1 MRAED
6 LRTEEVFRT
15 GPHGF
20 PMFGTQRVL
29 ITGVATLQRFG
40 RDLQAIMG
48 RKNSAIVMTRLGYD
62 TGLAG
67 ATALADLYEFDTPE
81 EWLKAFERLLP
92 ATGMARQVDTAYE
105 LDLDNQTLKYTGV
118 WEKSFE
124 VQVWTMFQD
133 GPTEKPVCHVLSGM
147 VSGYLTAILGK
158 DVLVHEL
165 SCRAQGHDHCTFEAR
180 PMDEWGEDPLEI
192 HEPLDAEW
200 INEEILRLKNEL
212 RRSRETLN
220 RKTRELDRLKIK
232 PRDTSE
238 HGIVYRS
245 PQMARIVELAEIA
258 APSDS
263 TVLIQ
268 GESGT
273 GKELVARFIHKAS
286 SRPDH
291 PFMAIN
297 CAAIPDTLIES
308 ELFGYK
314 KGAFTDAEKDREGLL
329 VAAGQ
334 GTIFMDEVG
343 ELSFEV
349 QAKLLRALQQK
360 EVRPLGST
368 RNVPVQA
375 RVIAATN
382 QDLGLMVKK
391 GTFRQDLYYRLS
403 VFPLIIPPLRRRRED
418 ILILARHFLFLL
430 DKDHP
435 GFTPEVV
442 RRMQTYNWPGNIR
455 ELENCVEYAFILSR
469 KKTIE
474 EDHLPMSMMAGPSD
488 SFFSLAMDFP
498 TPRELIKR
506 YARQVVAHTGGNK
519 QEAARLMGVSPTTL
533 WRHLNTGDVRGR
545 TGTKL

>member
-1 MRAED
+1 MLAED
-6 LRTEEVFRT
+6 LRTEEVFRS
-15 GPHGF
+15 GLNGF
-20 PMFGTQRVL
+20 PMFGTQRLL

-40 RDLQAIMG
+40 RDLQATMG

-62 TGLAG
+62 TGIAG
-67 ATALADLYEFDTPE
+67 AMALADMYAFDSPE

-92 ATGMARQVDTAYE
+92 ATGMALQSDTRYE
-105 LDLDNQTLKYTGV
+105 LDLDKQTLKYAGI

-124 VQVWTMFQD
+124 AQVWSMFQR

-165 SCRAQGHDHCTFEAR
+165 SCRAQGHEHCSFEAR
-180 PMDEWGEDPLEI
+180 PMDEWGEDPLKI

-200 INEEILRLKNEL
+200 INEEILRLKSEL

-220 RKTRELDRLKIK
+220 RKSRELAQLKTG
-232 PRDTSE
+232 PSVNRD
-238 HGIVYRS
+238 HGIIYRS
-245 PQMARIVELAEIA
+245 PQMGRIVELAEIA
-258 APSDS
+258 APGDS
-263 TVLIQ
+263 TILIQ

-273 GKELVARFIHKAS
+273 GKELVARFIHQTS
-286 SRPDH
+286 SRPNQ
-291 PFMAIN
+291 PFVAVN
-297 CAAIPDTLIES
+297 CAAIPDNLIES
-308 ELFGYK
+308 ELFGYM
-314 KGAFTDAEKDREGLL
+314 KGAFTDAGQDRQGLL
-329 VAAGQ
+329 VAAGR
-334 GTIFMDEVG
+334 GTIFMDEVS

-368 RNVPVQA
+368 HDVAVRA

-418 ILILARHFLFLL
+418 ILILARHFLSRL
-430 DKDHP
+430 DSDHP

-469 KKTIE
+469 NKPIE
-474 EDHLPMSMMAGPSD
+474 EDHLPVSMATCPAD
-488 SFFSLAMDFP
+488 SLSSLAADFP
-498 TPRELIKR
+498 SPKELTKR
-506 YARQVVAHTGGNK
+506 YARQVMAHTGGDRL
-519 QEAARLMGVSPTTL
+519 EAARLMGVSPTTL
-533 WRHLNTGDVRGR
+533 WRYL
-545 TGTKL
+545 K